1 MRPAPL
7 IVWGTG
13 PNSSKTH
20 ISVGLARHLVRHGR
34 QVTPFKAVTVV
45 ESEQAGECPIPLHVA
60 AARTRWRPELSPV
73 TLRRDS
79 LTLAMGTTKAGPVPL
94 ATPDTLDLAQ
104 LPPEVATRLVA
115 TVRAALSR
123 LSSLDSTLLVEGAG
137 SPLDAV
143 RDLANLEVVRILA
156 EGASARPRILLSHYS
171 GAGGSQAALCGTYT
185 LLPRDVRRYV
195 IGYLL
200 SGPLPGADVASWSRT
215 VTTYT
220 GLPLIGVIPRLTV
233 HDDADQ
239 RTPDVL
245 ADLWADAVGRHL
257 SLEVL
262 GL

>member
-1 MRPAPL
+1 M
-7 IVWGTG
+7 
-13 PNSSKTH
+13 
-20 ISVGLARHLVRHGR
+20 GLARHLVRQGR
-34 QVTPFKAVTVV
+34 RVTPFKAVTVV
-45 ESEQAGECPIPLHVA
+45 ESGQAGECPIPLHVA

-79 LTLAMGTTKAGPVPL
+79 LTLAMGSTETGPVHL

-104 LPPEVATRLVA
+104 LAPEVSARLVA
-115 TVRAALSR
+115 AVRTALSR
-123 LSSLDSTLLVEGAG
+123 VSSPDSTLLVEGAG

-156 EGASARPRILLSHYS
+156 EGSTVRPRIVLSHYS
-171 GAGGSQAALCGTYT
+171 GAGGSQAALCGTYS

-195 IGYLL
+195 TGYLL
-200 SGPLPGADVASWSRT
+200 SGPMPGADVASWSRT
-215 VTTYT
+215 VTAHT

-233 HDDADQ
+233 HDDAEQ
-239 RTPDVL
+239 QTPDAL